1 MQQTIRDAFSGD
13 QVVLKVALEPIL
25 IFSPLLQ
32 DSITKLDDF
41 EELKKRVLHYRQVLK
56 EIELNLP
63 RSKSVGSR
71 YLIQLGRLKSSL
83 RSKVL
88 MFEVVT
94 LHFVKWEL
102 KSINNHEKI
111 IPGNA
116 DEPI

>member
-102 KSINNHEKI
+102 KSINITKK
-111 IPGNA
+111 
-116 DEPI
+116 